1 MKTTA
6 TSNRK
11 ARRTRVTRRSAVLT
25 SLLALALSAPATAA
39 PDVRVLI
46 DVSGSMKQNDPAN
59 LRVPAL
65 KLLTELLPPGTRAG
79 IWLFEGN
86 AQALVPSAAVDEAWK
101 ARARAAAAGIHSRGR
116 YTHIEAG
123 LDAATADWT
132 SPASPETPRHV
143 ILLTDG
149 MVDVDGD
156 VTASGG
162 SRARLLAD
170 GLTRLRSLGA
180 RVHSIALSEQ
190 ADAALLA
197 AVAQGT
203 DGWFEQ
209 VDDAAALQ
217 RVFLHLLEQAAAP
230 DGLPMRGNRFT
241 VDTSVRE
248 LTLLVFH
255 PADAAPLELTAPDG
269 TRLTPATAG
278 ADVAWRHETGY
289 DLVTLSAPRA
299 GEWTFNAPADP
310 DNRALVVSD
319 LGLELGELPTRAVP
333 GEPVAVEAAL
343 VEQTRPIARTD
354 FLQLVALDAVMMG
367 ASGGSDVTP
376 LPLDPAT
383 ARYRGEIGGSAAPGD
398 YELIVRANGGTFQRE
413 RHRRFRVDGPPF
425 TFSADPAV
433 DDSGARVVHLTITAD
448 PEIIEPASFSGLL
461 ELDMPGAGRRVLE
474 LPTLDGNEITLELP
488 AAAAGDYLMQPW
500 VFAETRAARALRLK
514 PDPILV
520 SFADGEKP
528 AAAAP
533 EEAPLP
539 PPPPPPPPAFSWLT
553 VAGVIGAGNAGL
565 GSVLGGLWLALRRR
579 PHASKGAAL

>member
-1 MKTTA
+1 MNETTSR
-6 TSNRK
+6 TRSR
-11 ARRTRVTRRSAVLT
+11 RRTRASCLRVGVAT
-25 SLLALALSAPATAA
+25 LLAPWCINAMAAA

-46 DVSGSMKQNDPAN
+46 DVSGSMRQNDPAN

-65 KLLTELLPPGTRAG
+65 KLLTELLPPGTQAG
-79 IWLFEGN
+79 VWLFEGG
-86 AQALVPSAAVDEAWK
+86 AEALVPPTPVDDAWK
-101 ARARAAAAGIHSRGR
+101 ARARTAAAGVHSRGL

-132 SPASPETPRHV
+132 SPASPDTPRHV

-149 MVDVDGD
+149 MVDVGGD
-156 VTASGG
+156 AAASAA

-170 GLTRLRSLGA
+170 GLTRFQVLGA
-180 RVHSIALSEQ
+180 RVHSIALSAQ
-190 ADAALLA
+190 ADAALLT

-209 VDDAAALQ
+209 VDDAAGLQ

-230 DGLPMRGNRFT
+230 EGLPMRGNRFT

-248 LTLLVFH
+248 VTLLVFH
-255 PADAAPLELTAPDG
+255 AAEAAPLELTAPDG
-269 TRLTPATAG
+269 TRLTQATAG
-278 ADVAWRHETGY
+278 ADVAWLHEAGY

-319 LGLELGELPTRAVP
+319 LGLELAELPTRSVP
-333 GEPVAVEAAL
+333 GEPVPLEAAL
-343 VEQTRPIARTD
+343 VEQARPIARTD

-367 ASGGSDVTP
+367 AGGGSEVTP
-376 LPLDPAT
+376 LTLDEAS
-383 ARYRGEIGGSAAPGD
+383 ARYRGEIGGNALPGD

-448 PEIIEPASFSGLL
+448 PEVIEPASFSGLL
-461 ELDMPGAGRRVLE
+461 ELEMPGTGRRVLE
-474 LPTLDGNEITLELP
+474 LPALDGNEITLELP

-514 PDPILV
+514 PDPIQV
-520 SFADGEKP
+520 SFGDGSV
-528 AAAAP
+528 AASPAP
-533 EEAPLP
+533 EALP
-539 PPPPPPPPAFSWLT
+539 PPPPPPPEFSWLT
-553 VAGVIGAGNAGL
+553 VAAVLGAGNAGL
-565 GSVLGGLWLALRRR
+565 GSVLGGLWFALRRR
-579 PHASKGAAL
+579 PQPTRGTSL